1 MFKYPCP
8 GTDVRYVPEPEG
20 LELGSISDPEKTAFQ
35 RFSNKYQFPDWLG
48 WQALV
53 KAVWRDVL
61 TQVILVAVAA
71 TVLGLPP
78 LWPWWFPLSDEP
90 GAVALAAKYMYPTH
104 IAF

>member
-1 MFKYPCP
+1 M
-8 GTDVRYVPEPEG
+8 
-20 LELGSISDPEKTAFQ
+20 
-35 RFSNKYQFPDWLG
+35 
-48 WQALV
+48 V